1 MAIQAPTRKT
11 ENIGTLLQQHADD
24 TNKIARLAIENVR
37 MRGAI
42 QEAMD
47 KPVIDEFDAAYEIL
61 ERAFHSLEFDDEA
74 AA

>member
-1 MAIQAPTRKT
+1 MAIQAPTRNT

-24 TNKIARLAIENVR
+24 TNKIVRLAIENVR

-47 KPVIDEFDAAYEIL
+47 KLVIDEFDAAYEIL
-61 ERAFHSLEFDDEA
+61 ERVFHSLKSEDTEA
-74 AA
+74 A